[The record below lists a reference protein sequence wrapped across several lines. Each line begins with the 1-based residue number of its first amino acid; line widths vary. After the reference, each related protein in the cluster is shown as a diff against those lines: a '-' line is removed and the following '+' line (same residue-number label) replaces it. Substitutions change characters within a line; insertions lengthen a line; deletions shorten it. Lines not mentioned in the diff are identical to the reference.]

1 MPMRIMP
8 SNGVGPSVRAPSC
21 DPDCRCAS
29 VLQQY
34 LYDLI
39 TIAMPSKAAPH
50 FVQASV
56 VIGSPPPKPAPQPG
70 RRQGHASS

>member
-1 MPMRIMP
+1 MAMRIMP

-39 TIAMPSKAAPH
+39 TIA
-50 FVQASV
+50 
-56 VIGSPPPKPAPQPG
+56 ISPAHG
-70 RRQGHASS
+70 RRATQMDGEDDGMVHSTCFQIARERIRLI